1 MGWFDTIL
9 FPIKWAVAWILVTV
23 HDGLVLLP
31 WLEPGSG
38 PAWVLSIVGLTLVIR
53 TLIIPLFFKQI
64 KAQRGMQLVQPEMQ
78 KLQKRYKGKT
88 DPASKQKMQQEMMAL
103 YKEHGT
109 NPFASCLPM
118 LLQMPIFFA
127 LFRVLYSLEPLAAGT
142 YPRESIGR
150 LTATHAEEALTST
163 LFGAPISSTFLT
175 AEGDETLVVRI
186 VAAFLIVMMSA
197 TMFLSQRQLTMKNMP
212 ASALD
217 NPFAKQQK
225 LLMYI
230 FPFIFMITGVYFPI
244 GVLIYWTISNLWTM
258 GQQFYTI
265 RRHPSPGSEAYKA
278 RQQRINAKRARKGLP
293 SLEEE
298 EKAKSGSGKQV
309 EAAPE
314 KTSGQRQ
321 QPKRKDRAKKDVT
334 KPGGATPAGVSGE
347 VSAADS
353 VDSAASAESAQ
364 SPGASGPES
373 EVEAASPRAANGQ
386 LDAGQT
392 SSPGKAPQGM
402 TPAERAEW
410 RYRQRMERIRQSKK
424 N

>member
-142 YPRESIGR
+142 YSGGESIGR
-150 LTATHAEEALTST
+150 LTQSHAEEALTST

-175 AEGDETLVVRI
+175 AEGDETVIVRV

-298 EKAKSGSGKQV
+298 EKAKSGQKQV

-334 KPGGATPAGVSGE
+334 KPGGATPAGLSGE
-347 VSAADS
+347 MSAAES
-353 VDSAASAESAQ
+353 GGSASSAESAE
-364 SPGASGPES
+364 SPSTGGAES
-373 EVEAASPRAANGQ
+373 EVEAASPGASNGRPG
-386 LDAGQT
+386 AGQT
-392 SSPGKAPQGM
+392 SSTKAPQGM